1 LGYAATAMVV
11 TVRHH
16 CRHGI
21 SCITAG
27 RTTGQT
33 RRTAYGETLAG
44 QQENRRVIFVF
55 NYAK

>member
-1 LGYAATAMVV
+1 MVV
-11 TVRHH
+11 TVRHY

-21 SCITAG
+21 SCITTG

-44 QQENRRVIFVF
+44 QQENHRVIIVF
-55 NYAK
+55 NCAK